1 MRITWN
7 NIQVPTKSKSILKW
21 IEEYASLVH
30 EGDAEYPSRPWV
42 DEARRDF
49 ESNFDGY
56 VADALNPADY
66 KQTFHNIA
74 EKFGEV
80 CQDKM
85 EEPIYQWPRQT
96 KRRNQ
101 EIAGSPRDIID
112 LRDLQKSYR
121 INHE

>member
-1 MRITWN
+1 MRITWH

-21 IEEYASLVH
+21 TEEYASLVH
-30 EGDAEYPSRPWV
+30 EGNDKYPSRPWV
-42 DEARRDF
+42 HEARRDF
-49 ESNFDGY
+49 ESNFNNY

-66 KQTFHNIA
+66 KQTFQNIA

-80 CQDKM
+80 CQNKM
-85 EEPIYQWPRQT
+85 EESIYEWPRQT

-101 EIAGSPRDIID
+101 DIVGSPRDIID
-112 LRDLQKSYR
+112 LGDLQKSYR